1 MTVAATL
8 DDERWMRAALAEA
21 RRAAESR
28 EVPVGA
34 VVVRDGAVLGVGGNQ
49 PITACDPTAHAE
61 IVALRAAARAV
72 GNYRLPGAALYVTVE
87 PCTMCVGAML
97 HARIERLVFGAAEP
111 KAGAVALLAAP
122 PAKERAH
129 NHRVA
134 VTGGVLAEPC
144 GALLTAFFEQRRRA

>member
-34 VVVRDGAVLGVGGNQ
+34 VVVRDGAVLGAGGNR
-49 PITACDPTAHAE
+49 PIAACDPTAHAE

-111 KAGAVALLAAP
+111 KAGAVALLADP
-122 PAKERAH
+122 PTRERAH
-129 NHRVA
+129 NHRVT

>member
-1 MTVAATL
+1 MAPAP

-21 RRAAESR
+21 QCAAAAA

-34 VVVRDGAVLGVGGNQ
+34 VAVCDGTVLGVGGNR
-49 PITACDPTAHAE
+49 PIAACDPTAHAE
-61 IVALRAAARAV
+61 IVALRAAAHAV
-72 GNYRLPGAALYVTVE
+72 GNYRLPGVTLYVTVE

-111 KAGAVALLAAP
+111 KAGAVALLDAP
-122 PAKERAH
+122 PVGAERVP

-144 GALLTAFFEQRRRA
+144 GALLTAFFAERRRA